1 MQVIV
6 VKVGI
11 PSIELVYIYQRKK
24 IYRIEN
30 LILNEILVLGSRLR
44 RSLHDAPVPHCDIS
58 TEGLKR
64 VPITAGLPLIK
75 RSQSSHQ
82 GV

>member
-44 RSLHDAPVPHCDIS
+44 RSLHDAPCHIATYP
-58 TEGLKR
+58 LK
-64 VPITAGLPLIK
+64 V
-75 RSQSSHQ
+75 
-82 GV
+82 